1 MFSFTENSRKRSKV
15 RGILLALILVP
26 TFGFAQRQ
34 CEELSEDGKIT
45 IKMDMGEMRQ
55 PFEEIRQSLPTLKK
69 SSDEEMVMI
78 MRSMVDKY
86 YWRHDPVGRGSD
98 AGVLILAHGTNGPN
112 DDLLFK
118 DMMRPLS
125 ETYLTGISF
134 GMSMMTSKHI
144 SCGLNDLQALGAKT
158 INVVP

>member
-1 MFSFTENSRKRSKV
+1 
-15 RGILLALILVP
+15 
-26 TFGFAQRQ
+26 
-34 CEELSEDGKIT
+34 
-45 IKMDMGEMRQ
+45 MDMGEMRQ

-78 MRSMVDKY
+78 MRSMGDKY

-98 AGVLILAHGTNGPN
+98 GGVLILAHGTNGPN